1 MMKKFYRIFIYT
13 SILLAAS
20 SQLYRT
26 SALYAGTGKKGMTEE
41 ELIKKDKDLKEKEK
55 ASMKFVCKKINTRTK
70 ECRESLD
77 ALFFTVDSLRAK
89 LHQEKKTETEREKE
103 FLAVLS
109 DYNSVKGDL
118 GVMQGMLDMGSLIKD
133 ERLKEYFD
141 LMAAV
146 FERLKDSFSLKNE
159 LFLGRIDRLKDK
171 DALRYEKKLLRLYR
185 EYFEYDLWREQIGK
199 VKPEKRR

>member
-1 MMKKFYRIFIYT
+1 MMKKFYRMFIYT

-26 SALYAGTGKKGMTEE
+26 SALYAEAGKKGMTEE
-41 ELIKKDKDLKEKEK
+41 ELIKKDKDLKKKEE
-55 ASMKFVCKKINTRTK
+55 ASMKFVCEKMNTRTK
-70 ECRESLD
+70 DCRESLD
-77 ALFFTVDSLRAK
+77 GLFFTIDSLRAK
-89 LHQEKKTETEREKE
+89 LHEKKETEREKE

-109 DYNSVKGDL
+109 DYNSVQGDL
-118 GVMQGMLDMGSLIKD
+118 GVMQGMLDMGSLVKD
-133 ERLKEYFD
+133 EGFKEYFD
-141 LMAAV
+141 LMAVA

-159 LFLGRIDRLKDK
+159 LFLGRISKLKDK

-199 VKPEKRR
+199 VKPEKKR